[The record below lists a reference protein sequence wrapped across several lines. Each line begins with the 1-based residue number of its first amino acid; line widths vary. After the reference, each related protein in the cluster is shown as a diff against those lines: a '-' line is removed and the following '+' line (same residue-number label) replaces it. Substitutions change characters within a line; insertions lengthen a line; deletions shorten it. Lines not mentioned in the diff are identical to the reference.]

1 MVPCIS
7 SVVGFNPLPHLRSWP
22 ADAEMLGSTFSWL
35 SVMVR
40 EVWRAEGPGDWEVT
54 RHLVVWRMGEKDTV

>member
-1 MVPCIS
+1 MITCILS
-7 SVVGFNPLPHLRSWP
+7 DVRFNPLPHLCSWP

-40 EVWRAEGPGDWEVT
+40 G
-54 RHLVVWRMGEKDTV
+54 GEDGGT